1 MKLLAIRKI
10 LRKSILDKLSIN
22 SNPQNGIH
30 ILNGHFLSLGPS
42 VPNSVFEMQLI
53 ALSESGVEFIDFDIA
68 VKRIEKEDFPE
79 NRCQVAFSFDDGFEE
94 CYSKIRPILNKYGI
108 KACFFINPNFVD
120 GDKQYKENFKKNIV
134 FTDKDPMSWE
144 QISELQKEGHF
155 IGAHTMDHL
164 KLDIDDKD
172 ILDFQIGES
181 KKIIEERLN
190 ISCDYFA
197 FPYGKLEHISS
208 TGVDIAAKHFK
219 YIFSQSNYKHY
230 FSFNK
235 KVINRRHFECDWPY
249 KHTLYFLKK
258 KKL

>member
-1 MKLLAIRKI
+1 MYLFIRNRIRAFILNVLSKNAI
-10 LRKSILDKLSIN
+10 
-22 SNPQNGIH
+22 PFPGIH
-30 ILNGHFLSLGPS
+30 ILNGHFLSIVPS
-42 VPNSVFEMQLI
+42 MPNKVFEKQLI
-53 ALSESGVEFIDFDIA
+53 ALRESGVEFIDFDIA
-68 VKRIEKEDFPE
+68 VKRIVKEDFPE
-79 NRCQVAFSFDDGFEE
+79 NRCLAAFTFDDGFEE
-94 CYSKIRPILNKYGI
+94 CYSKIRPILNKYCI

-134 FTDKDPMSWE
+134 FTDKNPMSWE
-144 QISELQKEGHF
+144 QIRELQEEGHF
-155 IGAHTMDHL
+155 IGAHTMDHIR
-164 KLDIDDKD
+164 LDIDDKE
-172 ILDFQIGES
+172 ILEFQIGKS
-181 KKIIEERLN
+181 KKVIEEKLN
-190 ISCDYFA
+190 IPCDYFA